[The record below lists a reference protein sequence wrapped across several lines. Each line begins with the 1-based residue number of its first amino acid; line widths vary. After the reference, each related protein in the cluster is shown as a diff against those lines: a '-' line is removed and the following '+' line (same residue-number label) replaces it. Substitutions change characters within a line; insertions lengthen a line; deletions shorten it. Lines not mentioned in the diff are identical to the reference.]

1 MNALK
6 ANKFRVGDKVQVIED
21 NKTLYQEKGYTENSL
36 FKFVGDDG
44 QFENGEL
51 IKLHY
56 DDGDDCPD
64 FKSLTRDRKRYCC
77 LSEVEYVGEEESE
90 DMLPNYEDV
99 VVKGIT
105 SDGGSSDYYFTKL
118 PLHVID
124 QIILTSGIEIKDIA
138 RYVYDNDADAFNI
151 IKAQKRII
159 EANKG
164 AGKAGI
170 TKLYDAKKISFFA
183 NEQYEAIKREGTNEG
198 KTLT

>member
-21 NKTLYQEKGYTENSL
+21 NKTPYQEEGYTENSL
-36 FKFVGDDG
+36 FEFVGDDG

-99 VVKGIT
+99 VVINNLMDMKELEE
-105 SDGGSSDYYFTKL
+105 KVRAL
-118 PLHVID
+118 L
-124 QIILTSGIEIKDIA
+124 IKK
-138 RYVYDNDADAFNI
+138 N
-151 IKAQKRII
+151 
-159 EANKG
+159 
-164 AGKAGI
+164 
-170 TKLYDAKKISFFA
+170 L
-183 NEQYEAIKREGTNEG
+183 
-198 KTLT
+198 L